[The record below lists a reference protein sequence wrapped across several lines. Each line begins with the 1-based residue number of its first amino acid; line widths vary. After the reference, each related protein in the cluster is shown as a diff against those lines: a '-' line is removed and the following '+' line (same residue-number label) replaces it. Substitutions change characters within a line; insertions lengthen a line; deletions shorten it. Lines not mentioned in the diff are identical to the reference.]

1 MHRLWHGENNHTTFC
16 VIHLPWF
23 YQFPT
28 WLQRCYSGVTWR
40 KDPSSKV
47 LYLTFDDGP
56 IPECTPHVLDIL
68 SAHDIKATFF
78 IVGDNAV
85 KYPELLDRILEE
97 GHMVGNHTFRHLRGI
112 KTSTAA
118 YLSDVKMADSVLH
131 SPLFRPPHGRMRLS
145 QKRALLQAGYQIY
158 LWDVLTHDYNPAY
171 SVENMLEI
179 VQRYVRNG
187 SIITCHDSLK
197 SRDRLLCFL
206 PMMIVWC
213 KEQGYSF
220 ERL

>member
-1 MHRLWHGENNHTTFC
+1 MF
-16 VIHLPWF
+16 HLPWL

-28 WLQRCYSGVTWR
+28 WLQHCYSGVTWR

-56 IPECTPHVLDIL
+56 IPECTPYILDIL
-68 SAHDIKATFF
+68 SLYGVKATFF

-85 KYPELLDRILEE
+85 KYPELLDRIRQE

-112 KTSTAA
+112 KTSTAD
-118 YLSDVKMADSVLH
+118 YLSDVNMADAVVH
-131 SPLFRPPHGRMRLS
+131 SPLFRPPHGRMRAA

-171 SVENMLEI
+171 TPEQMLQI
-179 VQRYVRNG
+179 IQRYVRNG

-197 SRDRLLCFL
+197 SRDRLLGFL

>member
-1 MHRLWHGENNHTTFC
+1 MF
-16 VIHLPWF
+16 HLPWL

-56 IPECTPHVLDIL
+56 IPECTPYILDIL
-68 SAHDIKATFF
+68 SAHDVKATFF
-78 IVGDNAV
+78 VVGDNAV
-85 KYPELLDRILEE
+85 KYPELLDRIQKE
-97 GHMVGNHTFRHLRGI
+97 GHRVGNHTFRHLRGL
-112 KTSTAA
+112 KTCTAD

-131 SPLFRPPHGRMRLS
+131 SPLFRPPHGRMRAA

-213 KEQGYSF
+213 KEQGYNF